1 MGLDKTVATETKK
14 ETKKDALRRLFV
26 ENNMTEDDVY
36 KDKRGFVIITR
47 SGIEKI
53 QYKHN
58 MDITF
63 KLEVTSDD
71 LIVVKATGEMRQV
84 GKCLKVET
92 YGECS
97 PKNYQNFASKFGS
110 YPYAMAEKRALS
122 RAVLKLSGFYRLGG
136 VFGEGEIDNRGE

>member
-1 MGLDKTVATETKK
+1 MESTTELKK

-26 ENNMTEDDVY
+26 ENNMSEDDVY

-53 QYKHN
+53 QFKNN
-58 MDITF
+58 MDIDF
-63 KLEVTSDD
+63 NLEISTDD
-71 LIVVKATGEMRQV
+71 LIVVKATAEMRTGEGQV
-84 GKCLKVET
+84 FKVQT

-97 PKNYQNFASKFGS
+97 PKNYQNFTSKFGS

-122 RAVLKLSGFYRLGG
+122 RAVLKLAGFYRLGG
-136 VFGEGEIDNRGE
+136 VFGEGEIDGRDS

>member
-1 MGLDKTVATETKK
+1 MESKK
-14 ETKKDALRRLFV
+14 ETKKDGLRRLFV
-26 ENNMTEDDVY
+26 ENNMSEDDVY

-53 QYKHN
+53 QFNNN

-63 KLEVTSDD
+63 NLEVISED
-71 LIVVKATGEMRQV
+71 LIVVKATGEMRSDGQAF
-84 GKCLKVET
+84 KVET

-97 PKNYQNFASKFGS
+97 PKNYQNFTSKFGS

-122 RAVLKLSGFYRLGG
+122 RAVLKLAGFYRLGG
-136 VFGEGEIDNRGE
+136 VFGEGEIDNRGDN

>member
-1 MGLDKTVATETKK
+1 MESTQTKK

-26 ENNMTEDDVY
+26 ENNMSEDDVY

-53 QYKHN
+53 QFKNN
-58 MDITF
+58 MDINF
-63 KLEVTSDD
+63 NLEISTDD
-71 LIVVKATGEMRQV
+71 LIVVKATAEMRTGEGQV
-84 GKCLKVET
+84 FKVQT

-97 PKNYQNFASKFGS
+97 PKNYQNFTSKFGS

-122 RAVLKLSGFYRLGG
+122 RAVLKLAGFYRLGG
-136 VFGEGEIDNRGE
+136 VFGEGEIDGRDS

>member
-1 MGLDKTVATETKK
+1 MESTQTKK

-26 ENNMTEDDVY
+26 ENNMSEDDVY

-53 QYKHN
+53 QFKNN
-58 MDITF
+58 MDIDF
-63 KLEVTSDD
+63 NLEISTDD
-71 LIVVKATGEMRQV
+71 LIVVKATAEMRTGEGQV
-84 GKCLKVET
+84 FKVQT

-97 PKNYQNFASKFGS
+97 PKNYQNFTCKFGS

-122 RAVLKLSGFYRLGG
+122 RAVLKLAGFYRLGG
-136 VFGEGEIDNRGE
+136 VFGEGEIDGRDS

>member
-1 MGLDKTVATETKK
+1 MESKK

-26 ENNMTEDDVY
+26 ENNMSDDDVY

-53 QYKHN
+53 QFNNN

-63 KLEVTSDD
+63 NLEVISED
-71 LIVVKATGEMRQV
+71 LIVVKATGEMRSDGQAF
-84 GKCLKVET
+84 KVET

-97 PKNYQNFASKFGS
+97 PKNYQNFTSKFGS

-122 RAVLKLSGFYRLGG
+122 RAVLKLAGFYRLGG
-136 VFGEGEIDNRGE
+136 VFGEGEIDNRGDN

>member
-1 MGLDKTVATETKK
+1 MESKK
-14 ETKKDALRRLFV
+14 ETKKDGLRRLFV
-26 ENNMTEDDVY
+26 ENNMSEDDVY

-53 QYKHN
+53 QFNNN

-63 KLEVTSDD
+63 NLEVISDD
-71 LIVVKATGEMRQV
+71 LIVVKATGEMRSDGQAF
-84 GKCLKVET
+84 KVET

-97 PKNYQNFASKFGS
+97 PKNYQNFTSKFGS

-122 RAVLKLSGFYRLGG
+122 RAVLKLAGFYRLGG
-136 VFGEGEIDNRGE
+136 VFGEGEIDNRGDN